1 MENKRILVTGHK
13 GFLCSHLIERLSPSN
28 NIIRFGGDV
37 RQSRIYTSIDAII
50 HFASPSER
58 KDFKDREKTA
68 TTIVDGTLN
77 LLQIAKHNRAK
88 FIFASTVGVSFAA
101 PNVNKIY
108 ESSKLGMDTYIQS
121 VYNDYVILRIPRVYG
136 SERSKGLIRV
146 LRENLVPEE
155 DMEQELDYLTVDQ
168 FVDQTLPALDQTNVV
183 HEYHALRTETIRQIK
198 DRFIA

>member
-1 MENKRILVTGHK
+1 MENKQILVTGHR
-13 GFLCSHLIERLSPSN
+13 GFLCSHLIKRLKPN
-28 NIIRFGGDV
+28 NSITEFGGDV
-37 RQSRIYTSIDAII
+37 RQSRIYAGIDTIL

-58 KDFKDREKTA
+58 RAFKDREKTA

-77 LLQIAKHNRAK
+77 LLEIAKQNRAK
-88 FIFASTVGVSFAA
+88 FIFASTVGVSYAV

-108 ESSKLGMDTYIQS
+108 ESSKLGMDIYIQS

-136 SERSKGLIRV
+136 SERSKGLMRV

-155 DMEQELDYLTVDQ
+155 DMEQEHDYLTVDE
-168 FVDQTLPALDQTNVV
+168 FVDQTLPALDQTNDV
-183 HEYHALRTETIRQIK
+183 HEYHTLHTETIRQIK